1 MEHNIILFMFNVSSI
16 TALYV
21 QSVFKCFAFKN
32 NRLKYS
38 DIRFCSSMVIQKKI
52 EMEFGS
58 RDLNNFNTRESYF

>member
-16 TALYV
+16 TTLYV

-38 DIRFCSSMVIQKKI
+38 DMRFCSSMVIQKKI